1 MDQNDKL
8 LISLLNLHSS
18 DVSSFH
24 SACDDTSHL
33 SIFVS
38 LARKKISCP
47 FCGCDSCRSN
57 GYYSRNISIPHHAF
71 KNISVFLKVPRYK
84 CPNKHSFSDSYT
96 MAPTNSK
103 VSYDSIITVMDLLK
117 DPKMTFSSV
126 ASFTGLSESTIV
138 RIFDKHCHIPRIP
151 FPEVICIDEVYTKV
165 NSFDA
170 KYSCIFYDFYN
181 RTILDVLPDRKKNY
195 LHHYFQSLHN
205 SKELLNVKYVCIDMY
220 IPYKKIAQIYFKR
233 ALICVDSFHVI
244 KHLNE
249 SLQKLRIRIMKS
261 FSTDSIEYYLLK
273 HWKCLLFDRTI
284 NLDNKGKYNKK
295 LDRYIN
301 YRQLLELILSIH
313 PHLKLAYELKEKYA
327 IFNATCSYE
336 DAKESFDSIYDE
348 FVLSNIPEYY
358 DFIVSLSNWKV
369 EIINSFIIYK
379 GKRINSSIAESM
391 NATISTLLFNTKG
404 IRNIERRRKRIMYA
418 VNKTGFLLK

>member
-1 MDQNDKL
+1 MDHNDKL

-18 DVSSFH
+18 DVNSIH
-24 SACDDTSHL
+24 SACDDTGHL
-33 SIFVS
+33 SVFVT
-38 LARKKISCP
+38 LARKKVSCP
-47 FCGCDSCRSN
+47 FCGSDSCLSK
-57 GYYSRNISIPHHAF
+57 GFYSRNISIPHRAF
-71 KNISVFLKVPRYK
+71 ENISVSLKVPRYK
-84 CPNKHSFSDSYT
+84 CPNTHSFSDSYT
-96 MAPTNSK
+96 ISPANSK
-103 VSYDSIITVMDLLK
+103 VSYDSIMTVMNLLK

-151 FPEVICIDEVYTKV
+151 FPEAICIDEVYTKV

-170 KYSCIFYDFYN
+170 KYSCIFYDFFN
-181 RTILDVLPDRKKNY
+181 RSILDVLPDRKKSY

-205 SKELLNVKYVCIDMY
+205 SSELLNVKYVCIDMY
-220 IPYKKIAQIYFKR
+220 LPYKQIAQIYFKK

-273 HWKCLLFDRTI
+273 HWKCLLFDRSI
-284 NLDNKGKYNKK
+284 QLDNKGKYNKRLK
-295 LDRYIN
+295 RFIN
-301 YRQLLELILSIH
+301 YRQLLDLILSID
-313 PHLKLAYELKEKYA
+313 PDLKLAYELKEKYT

-336 DAKESFDSIYDE
+336 EAKERFDSIYDE

-358 DFIVSLSNWKV
+358 DFIVSLSNWKE
-369 EIINSFIIYK
+369 EIIHSFIVYK
-379 GKRINSSIAESM
+379 GKRINSSVAESM
-391 NATISTLLFNTKG
+391 NATVSTLLFNTKG
-404 IRNIERRRKRIMYA
+404 IRNTERRRKRIMYA
-418 VNKTGFLLK
+418 VNKTGFVLK

>member
-1 MDQNDKL
+1 
-8 LISLLNLHSS
+8 
-18 DVSSFH
+18 
-24 SACDDTSHL
+24 
-33 SIFVS
+33 
-38 LARKKISCP
+38 
-47 FCGCDSCRSN
+47 
-57 GYYSRNISIPHHAF
+57 
-71 KNISVFLKVPRYK
+71 
-84 CPNKHSFSDSYT
+84 

-126 ASFTGLSESTIV
+126 ASFTGLSKSTIV

-220 IPYKKIAQIYFKR
+220 IPYKKIAQIYFKK
-233 ALICVDSFHVI
+233 ALIFVDSFHVI

-284 NLDNKGKYNKK
+284 NLDNKGKHNKK

>member
-1 MDQNDKL
+1 MDQYDKL

-18 DVSSFH
+18 DVCSIH
-24 SACDDTSHL
+24 SACDDNDHFSV
-33 SIFVS
+33 FVT
-38 LARKKISCP
+38 LARKKVSCP
-47 FCGCDSCRSN
+47 YCGCNSCLSN

-71 KNISVFLKVPRYK
+71 KNTSVFLKVPRYK
-84 CPNKHSFSDSYT
+84 CPNKHSFSNSYT
-96 MAPTNSK
+96 MSPANSK
-103 VSYDSIITVMDLLK
+103 VSYDSIMSVMELLK

-138 RIFDKHCHIPRIP
+138 RIFDKHCHIPRNP

-165 NSFDA
+165 NSFNA

-181 RTILDVLPDRKKNY
+181 RSIIDVLPDRKKNY

-205 SKELLNVKYVCIDMY
+205 SRELLNVKYVCIDMY
-220 IPYKKIAQIYFKR
+220 LPYKQIAQIYFKK

-261 FSTDSIEYYLLK
+261 YSTDSIEYYLLK
-273 HWKCLLFDRTI
+273 HWKCLLFDKTI

-295 LDRYIN
+295 LARYIN

-313 PHLKLAYELKEKYA
+313 PDLKLAYDLKEKYT
-327 IFNATCSYE
+327 IFNATYSYE
-336 DAKESFDSIYDE
+336 DAKEKFDSIYDE
-348 FVLSNIPEYY
+348 FVLSNFPEYY
-358 DFIVSLSNWKV
+358 DFIVSLTNRKV
-369 EIINSFIIYK
+369 EIINSFIVYK
-379 GKRINSSIAESM
+379 GKRINSGIAESM

-404 IRNIERRRKRIMYA
+404 IRNTERRRKRIMYV